1 MVDPRLTAGA
11 SDVTPSDGGESWE
24 AYKALVL
31 RELERNEQAVEGLRD
46 MITANQE
53 ALSDKLGAMREDLA
67 RLNVKAGLWGA
78 FAGILTAVAAMFA
91 KFAAG

>member
-1 MVDPRLTAGA
+1 MVDQRLTAGA
-11 SDVTPSDGGESWE
+11 FDVTPSDGGESWE

-46 MITANQE
+46 IITTNQE
-53 ALSDKLGAMREDLA
+53 AITEKLGAMREDLA

-78 FAGILTAVAAMFA
+78 FAGILTAVAAMLA